1 MSLRGAFG
9 DRREPNATKQS
20 PRLPN
25 GLLRRTNLPSVDSF
39 SSQ

>member
-20 PRLPN
+20 VASKQ

-39 SSQ
+39 CSQ